1 MFEFILVAQGIKK
14 IYQIVAIDFTEEDFF
29 PLTASQIQKLGTN
42 DPHYMLN
49 PKRLKDEYKL
59 SVDGYIL
66 SES

>member
-49 PKRLKDEYKL
+49 PKRLKD
-59 SVDGYIL
+59 
-66 SES
+66 